1 MAVMPTYIALL
12 RAINV
17 GGRVYKMAELRAH
30 LSESGLEQVETY
42 IQTGN
47 VRFRSAMRSAARVER
62 HLESVLRAGS
72 GFDVPSI
79 VLSPGELREV
89 YDDAT
94 ALPAPFGSPEPGHR
108 RYVTFFKPGEA
119 PDPEAARA
127 IAAWERPGESA
138 VAIGRAVHVWLD
150 HPTADAEFFGA
161 FKEVL
166 APGTNRDLRVVTTL
180 AQRWAQAPAPG
191 SAPSGS
197 PG

>member
-17 GGRVYKMAELRAH
+17 GGRVYKMADLRAH

-47 VRFRSAMRSAARVER
+47 VRFRTAMRSAARVER

-161 FKEVL
+161 FKKVL

>member
-47 VRFRSAMRSAARVER
+47 VRFRTAMRSAARVER

-161 FKEVL
+161 FKKVL

>member
-1 MAVMPTYIALL
+1 MALMPTYIALL

-17 GGRVYKMAELRAH
+17 GGRVYKMADLRAH
-30 LSESGLEQVETY
+30 LSASGLEEVETY

-47 VRFRSAMRSAARVER
+47 VRFRTAMRSAARVAG
-62 HLESVLRAGS
+62 HLESVLRAGC

-79 VLSPGELREV
+79 VLSPGELRQV

-119 PDPEAARA
+119 PDPEAAQA

-161 FKEVL
+161 FKKVL

-197 PG
+197 SA

>member
-1 MAVMPTYIALL
+1 MALMPTYIALL

-17 GGRVYKMAELRAH
+17 GGRVYKMADLRAH

-47 VRFRSAMRSAARVER
+47 VRFRTAMRSAARVER

-127 IAAWERPGESA
+127 IAAWQRPGESA

-161 FKEVL
+161 FKKVL

>member
-17 GGRVYKMAELRAH
+17 GGRVYKMADLRAH

-89 YDDAT
+89 YDAAT

-161 FKEVL
+161 FKKVL